1 MIRNWQ
7 WTGAGAMMSLVCLFW
22 FSWST
27 QGQAQPAPGA
37 PGSAAR
43 PAAQQATPA
52 TTDAPQTAEKPA
64 AEKPAPGPAPPGPAA
79 PGAAPTQAQLDERF
93 VKMMENVALVGF
105 FTFADRPVDK
115 NGLKEER
122 YTITSVKKINGD
134 LWLFNARIQYGGKDV
149 SLPLALPVKW
159 AGDTPVISLSE
170 MTIPGMGTFSTRL
183 VLYKDQYAGIWTHG
197 KAGGQMFGRIE
208 KLPAPQAPA
217 PPARA
222 PPPPDHRSHRARPR
236 PEESLIRRRAILR
249 SPSPRRAAS
258 GSSFALQHPRV
269 SRGKIPPKSPNGA
282 YGVR

>member
-1 MIRNWQ
+1 MIRNWR
-7 WTGAGAMMSLVCLFW
+7 WTGTGAMVALACLFW
-22 FSWST
+22 FALAT
-27 QGQAQPAPGA
+27 HGKDQPAPA
-37 PGSAAR
+37 I
-43 PAAQQATPA
+43 PAA
-52 TTDAPQTAEKPA
+52 APQNTQQPA
-64 AEKPAPGPAPPGPAA
+64 AENPKLKPDPAPA

-93 VKMMENVALVGF
+93 VKMMDNVALVGF

-134 LWLFNARIQYGGKDV
+134 LWLFNARIQYGGQDV

-208 KLPAPQAPA
+208 KLPAPKPPQAPDA
-217 PPARA
+217 QPQPAGAA
-222 PPPPDHRSHRARPR
+222 PPPAKP
-236 PEESLIRRRAILR
+236 
-249 SPSPRRAAS
+249 
-258 GSSFALQHPRV
+258 
-269 SRGKIPPKSPNGA
+269 
-282 YGVR
+282 